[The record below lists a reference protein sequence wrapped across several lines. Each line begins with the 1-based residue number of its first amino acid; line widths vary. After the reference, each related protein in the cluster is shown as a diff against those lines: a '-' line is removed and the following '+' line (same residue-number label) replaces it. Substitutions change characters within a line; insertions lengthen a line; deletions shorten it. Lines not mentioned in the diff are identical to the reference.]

1 MVLRIARVFGEC
13 EIDMPSDFEA
23 EINRYIEKWRTSGRL
38 KQAIQT
44 AQQNGYAA
52 TVSRAYDG
60 DLQMVDSSSIG
71 SVRGRGGN
79 SERVT
84 V

>member
-1 MVLRIARVFGEC
+1 MGRTRPATTGSR
-13 EIDMPSDFEA
+13 
-23 EINRYIEKWRTSGRL
+23 WRKIGIWDRL
-38 KQAIQT
+38 F
-44 AQQNGYAA
+44 A